1 MKFTITIPGKLV
13 DHMVKDVFMS
23 IDIERSINY
32 WCSRVDTRNNKSY
45 PLRYVEIEEY
55 TTGAGKRFTITES
68 FAKRCIKELYLASG
82 IIGVENYDSTDL
94 DNAVQMVVFGKII
107 YG

>member
-1 MKFTITIPGKLV
+1 MKFTITIPDKLV
-13 DHMVKDVFMS
+13 DHMVKDVLMT

-32 WCSRVDTRNNKSY
+32 WCSRVETRNNKSY
-45 PLRYVEIEEY
+45 PLRYVENEAEKP
-55 TTGAGKRFTITES
+55 KRFTITES
-68 FAKRCIKELYLASG
+68 FAKRCVKELYIMSG

-94 DNAVQMVVFGKII
+94 DNAVQMVVFGTII